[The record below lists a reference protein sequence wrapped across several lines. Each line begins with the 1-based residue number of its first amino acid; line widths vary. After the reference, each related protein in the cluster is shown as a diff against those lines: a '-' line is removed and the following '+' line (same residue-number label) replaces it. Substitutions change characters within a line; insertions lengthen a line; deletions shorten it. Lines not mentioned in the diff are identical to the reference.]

1 MSSTGAEDR
10 PVDLDHLAVYTGG
23 DQALNA
29 EILSLFL
36 DQSASLVRQLQS
48 VLEAGDQKVWRETNH
63 ALKGAAKGIGA
74 FAMADAAAVAEPLV
88 LSQSAAEAVAAL
100 ERLNTRMRAVHLFI
114 EAYLGR

>member
-36 DQSASLVRQLQS
+36 DQAASLIRQLQS

-63 ALKGAAKGIGA
+63 ALKGAARGIGA
-74 FAMADAAAVAEPLV
+74 FALADAAAVAEPLP
-88 LSQSAAEAVAAL
+88 LAQSAADAVVAL
-100 ERLNTRMRAVHLFI
+100 EALNKRMGAVQLFI